1 MALKPIIYNLT
12 KLLSPVVPF
21 LPPLILQFYNDKHS
35 KNAQAAKEIL
45 PEAIF
50 ECRRGKMLPIKNAA
64 EPTIVD
70 LWLWRTQLF
79 LILVI
84 QFG

>member
-21 LPPLILQFYNDKHS
+21 LPPLLLQFCNDKHS
-35 KNAQAAKEIL
+35 KNAQAAEEIL
-45 PEAIF
+45 PGAIF
-50 ECRRGKMLPIKNAA
+50 EYRRGKMLPIKNAA

-79 LILVI
+79 LISVI